1 MSRFQMHVF
10 VRHKK
15 WGIKIS
21 NHNSHIVNIIPYKFI
36 DGINVRAQKWL
47 EEAKIGSVS
56 YPKSTHE
63 TWNKTNTWICPLD
76 TVTSCLLSLIYFI
89 RTILIK
95 SKIHVFTI
103 KKALFNMTIW
113 NSRVSNHINAYHLLL
128 MLETLTLNNNK
139 TKETSFQERG

>member
-63 TWNKTNTWICPLD
+63 TWNKTNTWICPLHYGHFWKI
-76 TVTSCLLSLIYFI
+76 LSQNCGINFYSYGLIFI
-89 RTILIK
+89 LFLKILASRAQK
-95 SKIHVFTI
+95 SVDHLPSFKIFEI
-103 KKALFNMTIW
+103 EAKLP
-113 NSRVSNHINAYHLLL
+113 L
-128 MLETLTLNNNK
+128 
-139 TKETSFQERG
+139 

>member
-63 TWNKTNTWICPLD
+63 TWNTTD
-76 TVTSCLLSLIYFI
+76 T
-89 RTILIK
+89 
-95 SKIHVFTI
+95 
-103 KKALFNMTIW
+103 
-113 NSRVSNHINAYHLLL
+113 
-128 MLETLTLNNNK
+128 
-139 TKETSFQERG
+139 